1 MFSMSLVLEYIS
13 ETQMLDEDLNYIENS
28 FIPSI
33 ELSVWTMDEIQ
44 IRSQLHGILSSQN
57 IVRASVRGEKMKE
70 YDESKDITQYNEVFT
85 KEYNLFYRGDQK
97 LLFLGQLT
105 LYITKDLIY
114 KRIQESIL
122 RIFFTQSLKTFIISF
137 ILILAFQRI
146 VSIHLKKIADYIK
159 KYKVASES
167 MEPLLLDKVSTT
179 NYDEIDQVVDAINSM
194 YTKSIEYQ
202 NELIE
207 LKEKAQHS
215 SQVKNLFLASMSHE
229 LRTPL
234 NAILGM
240 TEILKEFPLTGEYK
254 KYLDIQ
260 QSSGEHLRHLIDD
273 ILDLSKIE
281 AGELKIE
288 ENAYSIFE
296 VIQICQTMISSAVQE
311 KKNEFK
317 INLPNKFPKLIFGD
331 KNRVMQIIINLLTN
345 ANKFT
350 NQNLISLEL
359 SYDSLFFEIKV
370 SDKGIGIPAHEISEI
385 FSPFRQE
392 KNALKI
398 THKGAGI
405 GLAICK
411 NLVEQMGGGIEVE
424 SKVGIGT
431 VFKVKLPLKEA
442 DPEWIIPNS
451 VFPLENKNELDISK
465 SSTQNKADKVEINM
479 SNNEKE
485 STGLT
490 HVSIPSLNSDL
501 VENKNEVNSHVLIV
515 EDNMDN
521 QVLFKAYL
529 KNKKLNLHFAND
541 GKEAIEMFS
550 KQKFDL
556 IYMDLQMP
564 NVNGYEATKEIR
576 AIESKNANSLKTPII
591 ALTAF
596 TNKNE
601 LEAAL
606 EVGCDSYLVKPIKKV
621 QLIADINERLQ
632 SKLLNQSKVS

>member
-122 RIFFTQSLKTFIISF
+122 RIFLTQSLKTFIISF

-194 YTKSIEYQ
+194 YSKSIKYQ

-385 FSPFRQE
+385 FSPFRQA

-424 SKVGIGT
+424 SKVGFGT

-451 VFPLENKNELDISK
+451 VFPLENKNELDVSK
-465 SSTQNKADKVEINM
+465 NSTQNKADKVEINM

-490 HVSIPSLNSDL
+490 HVPIPSLNSDL
-501 VENKNEVNSHVLIV
+501 AENKNEVNSHVLIV

-529 KNKKLNLHFAND
+529 KNQKLNLHFAND

-576 AIESKNANSLKTPII
+576 AIESKNANGLKTPII

-632 SKLLNQSKVS
+632 SKLLNQPKVS